1 MAATTIPTM
10 AMTATAQSTCSV
22 VTEPRSL
29 RTRRRASTPRWS
41 VSRSA
46 SSRFIVVFPFL
57 DGFPFVGLGLSG
69 VAEHPQEGWG
79 DEQRHE
85 DDAEQGAGDGHPL
98 ADSVGLGDLVV
109 EHRR

>member
-46 SSRFIVVFPFL
+46 SNRFMLAFPFL
-57 DGFPFVGLGLSG
+57 DGFPFRVVEVRAWLSG
-69 VAEHPQEGWG
+69 VAEHPQQRWG
-79 DEQRHE
+79 NEQRHE
-85 DDAEQGAGDGHPL
+85 DDAEQGAGDGHAF
-98 ADSVGLGDLVV
+98 ADGVGF
-109 EHRR
+109 